1 MDITT
6 WPNLCTWAQ
15 RLAAMPGFA
24 LPYDL
29 IPKKDME
36 FDPCV

>member
-1 MDITT
+1 VAA
-6 WPNLCTWAQ
+6 WAG

-29 IPKKDME
+29 IPKRDTE
-36 FDPCV
+36 FPAVQVG